1 MIAIVKWYLYALYL
15 RLLRFRDRLFRHRS
29 MDTIDSNLAN
39 SLFMQFDSVAGD
51 IPHKERIRN
60 SEFKVFSQQGEDGIL
75 ACIFSDI
82 GVTNKTFLEF
92 GITDGRECNTAN
104 LSINFGWNG
113 LLLEGD
119 PNYARAARDYY
130 QSIDR
135 FGGLD
140 VKVVECFVS
149 KENINGTIAG
159 NGMTGEIDLLSIDID
174 GNDYW
179 IWEEIDV
186 INPRV
191 VIMEYN
197 ASLGRKA
204 ITVKYDPDFSRF
216 KQHRSG
222 WYHGAS
228 LCALAKLGEKKG
240 YDLVC
245 ADSAGVNGFF
255 VRKDVVKHKLETLS
269 AEEAFYP
276 QRKRLKVATEEQQFD
291 VIKHLDFVEV

>member
-29 MDTIDSNLAN
+29 LDTIDSNLAN
-39 SLFMQFDSVAGD
+39 SLYMQFDSVAGA

-60 SEFKVFSQQGEDGIL
+60 SEFKVFSQHGEDGIL
-75 ACIFSDI
+75 AYIFSDI

-119 PNYARAARDYY
+119 PTYARAARSYY
-130 QSIDR
+130 QSIER
-135 FGGLD
+135 YGGLD
-140 VKVVECFVS
+140 VKVVECFVT
-149 KENINGTIAG
+149 KENINDTITS
-159 NGMTGEIDLLSIDID
+159 NGMAGEIDLLSIDID

-179 IWEEIDV
+179 IWEQIDV
-186 INPRV
+186 ISPRV
-191 VIMEYN
+191 VVMEYN
-197 ASLGRKA
+197 ASFGRKP
-204 ITVKYDPDFSRF
+204 ISVRYDPEFSRF
-216 KQHRSG
+216 KKHRSG

-228 LCALAKLGEKKG
+228 LAALANLGEKKG

-245 ADSAGVNGFF
+245 ADCSGVNGFF
-255 VRKDVVKHKLETLS
+255 LRKDIARHKLEVLS

-276 QRKRLKVATEEQQFD
+276 QEKRLKVATEEQQFD
-291 VIKHLDFVEV
+291 VIKHLEYLEM